1 MNLENEDFAKDIV
14 DTTQAKLQVCT
25 LICAYII
32 ENSIFE
38 PPTPFSFL
46 PVPPDTVL
54 NWILVS

>member
-14 DTTQAKLQVCT
+14 DTTQAKLQVCS
-25 LICAYII
+25 LVCAF
-32 ENSIFE
+32 SIFE

-54 NWILVS
+54 NWILAS